1 MNTLKAVLL
10 RGIFQIFNLI
20 PVRLAGGLGAGLGR
34 LAFYLDKRHRSISI
48 RNVTRVY
55 PQKPR
60 NWRIRIARES
70 FAELGRSMLEL
81 PHVFLRS
88 KEFLA
93 SRVIVEGEDE
103 LRTALAGNKGV
114 FVAACH
120 HGNWEFGALM
130 FSLLGYDIEFFYRPV
145 RQQVV
150 DDYLRLCRE
159 RFGARLHARQEP
171 LRWVMRALKEK
182 KVVGLM
188 IDQHIG
194 DGIPVP
200 FLGHMASAL
209 TLPAIMVRKY
219 EAPIVGVVLERLGRD
234 FRFRL
239 KLWRIETP
247 VGSKDTDAYTYRLT
261 RDIGKS
267 FEPIINL
274 RPEMWLWSHQ
284 RWKLLEE
291 REKDISEVVYGTP

>member
-1 MNTLKAVLL
+1 MNTLKVALL
-10 RGIFQIFNLI
+10 RGIFQIVNLI
-20 PVRLAGGLGAGLGR
+20 PVRLAGGMGAGLGR

-48 RNVTRVY
+48 RNITRIY
-55 PQKPR
+55 PQQPR
-60 NWRIRIARES
+60 SWRTRIARES

-93 SRVIVEGEDE
+93 SRVTVEGEDA
-103 LRTALAGNKGV
+103 LRTALAGNKGI
-114 FVAACH
+114 FLAASH

-145 RQQVV
+145 RQQLV
-150 DDYLRLCRE
+150 DDYLKLCRG

-182 KVVGLM
+182 KAIGLM

-209 TLPAIMVRKY
+209 TLPAVMVRKY
-219 EAPIVGVVLERLGRD
+219 DVPILGVALERVGRGFD
-234 FRFRL
+234 FRL

-247 VGSKDTDAYTYRLT
+247 AECTVTEDYTYRLT

-267 FEPIINL
+267 FEPIIHL

-291 REKDISEVVYGTP
+291 REKEISEVVYGTP